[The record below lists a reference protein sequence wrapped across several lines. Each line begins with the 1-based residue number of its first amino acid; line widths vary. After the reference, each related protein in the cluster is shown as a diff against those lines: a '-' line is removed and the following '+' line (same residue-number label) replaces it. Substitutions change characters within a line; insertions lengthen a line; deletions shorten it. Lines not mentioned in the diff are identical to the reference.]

1 MEYPRLFHYS
11 NQNKNTISK
20 GEVHSR
26 DTYLKNENL
35 TCGGKDRP
43 HGIVLRRRPSHIGQ
57 ENPWTPAPPGRLV
70 PQLGIQPLHCLC
82 VLIFEKYNI
91 PCIWDPW
98 WWLHVIKLRSNL
110 WSEYIKMLLIGR
122 FRSWCKNHIYPTY
135 RMMESRYAPHF
146 EQIDHSAW
154 LLPDATRTLHLN
166 LALSLW
172 SL

>member
-1 MEYPRLFHYS
+1 MPTAHVTLKTIESVEITEYYWISLNQLAFPPVEILVRGLFLFDE
-11 NQNKNTISK
+11 TK
-20 GEVHSR
+20 GLS
-26 DTYLKNENL
+26 
-35 TCGGKDRP
+35 
-43 HGIVLRRRPSHIGQ
+43 
-57 ENPWTPAPPGRLV
+57 PGRLV

-122 FRSWCKNHIYPTY
+122 FKSWCKNHIYPTY
-135 RMMESRYAPHF
+135 GLMESRYTPRF
-146 EQIDHSAW
+146 EQIDHSSW